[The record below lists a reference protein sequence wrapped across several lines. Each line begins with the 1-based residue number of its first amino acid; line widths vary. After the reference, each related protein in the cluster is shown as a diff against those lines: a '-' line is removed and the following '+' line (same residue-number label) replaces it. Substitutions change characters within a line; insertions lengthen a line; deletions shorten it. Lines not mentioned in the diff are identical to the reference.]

1 MDLNDYNY
9 DDDYAPRQKASQ
21 RVARAKRA
29 RAQDEQDDT
38 PPDRHTPPQHQQLIV
53 GAVGVLAVIGVLVLI
68 IFQHGSG
75 APATPLQIPP
85 TATATDA
92 PAAPAAPTAAPALV
106 PTIAPDTHVASAY
119 AAPDGAVLGPVD
131 LAGEVVT
138 AVGRAGSAWVQL
150 ERGDRS
156 RVWFR
161 RADLPSNL
169 SVPESLPDLAPVAA
183 DIAPQTGQGLTL
195 FQGGDGGQLATPTPE
210 PAAPPAEPTATA
222 AWATPA
228 PVSAPDFEKPDI
240 RDRCQLIGCLGQQA
254 VDLARAETCH
264 ALYWQYG
271 DADSETITE
280 PDLSAVRGCI
290 WEGLYK

>member
-1 MDLNDYNY
+1 MDLNDYDY

-21 RVARAKRA
+21 RVARANRA
-29 RAQDEQDDT
+29 RVQDE
-38 PPDRHTPPQHQQLIV
+38 PDEAPARPAPQHQQLIV
-53 GAVGVLAVIGVLVLI
+53 GAVGVLAVIGVLFLVL
-68 IFQHGSG
+68 FQHGA
-75 APATPLQIPP
+75 APTTPLQIPP
-85 TATATDA
+85 TIAATDA
-92 PAAPAAPTAAPALV
+92 PAAPTAAAALV
-106 PTIAPDTHVASAY
+106 PTIALSTHVASAY

-161 RADLPSNL
+161 RADLPGNL

-183 DIAPQTGQGLTL
+183 DIAPQAGQGLTL
-195 FQGGDGGQLATPTPE
+195 FQGGEGGQVATPTPE

-222 AWATPA
+222 VWPTSAPA
-228 PVSAPDFEKPDI
+228 SAPDFEKPDI

-271 DADSETITE
+271 DADSETIAE